1 MLAEPI
7 AGTAQY
13 EVSKEDVDLALV
25 FETLEDE
32 ETRKSLFISDWAI
45 TETTLDEC
53 FLKVTRRV
61 HAEED
66 GIVSRQTGR
75 TLSMACRDDTSG
87 NV

>member
-1 MLAEPI
+1 M
-7 AGTAQY
+7 
-13 EVSKEDVDLALV
+13 DLAVV

-32 ETRKSLFISDWAI
+32 ETRSSLFISDWAI

-66 GIVSRQTGR
+66 GTALRQPGR
-75 TLSMACRDDTSG
+75 SLSMACRRTVCRNRTSEEVG
-87 NV
+87 DQSH

>member
-1 MLAEPI
+1 M
-7 AGTAQY
+7 
-13 EVSKEDVDLALV
+13 DLAVV

-32 ETRKSLFISDWAI
+32 ETRSSLFISDWAI

-66 GIVSRQTGR
+66 GTALRQPGR
-75 TLSMACRDDTSG
+75 SLSMACREDSLGRNRTSEEVG
-87 NV
+87 DESH